1 MRRASLW
8 VAGLAILTGSTAVAG
23 QDLPPDIQADLYLVR
38 AERLIENQDYTAALE
53 ALDVVLAL
61 QARHGLETPTDLW
74 FRHGQVALE
83 AGYAQTAIT
92 SATRYL
98 QEAGRQGAHYTAALE
113 VLDEAQALAAG
124 RERPA
129 PTPAVVTAEPQQ
141 PGVPGRAEVNRFTLL
156 SVLGVNG
163 ANMAFGSD
171 GPLTIDASQLTGLAG
186 GVAVVFPIG
195 FLSLGVQIGAQ
206 YSQKGAR
213 IEVGDDDVTVGANL
227 EFQTVD
233 FTALARIY
241 PAPAHLPLYVL
252 AGGYGSFEVDCRFA
266 VDASAGTERISASD
280 DCISAGIET
289 RSFDFGL
296 SGGVGFEMGTG
307 ATRPTIGFLY
317 NYGLQDINKY
327 TGETASHRVLN
338 IHVGSPQP
346 SELVNARSP
355 YCSPTASATPI
366 ATIPRATSPR

>member
-1 MRRASLW
+1 MRRASPW
-8 VAGLAILTGSTAVAG
+8 VAGLAIVMGSTAVAG

-61 QARHGLETPTDLW
+61 QARHGLDTPTDLW

-83 AGYAQTAIT
+83 AGFPQTAIT

-129 PTPAVVTAEPQQ
+129 PTPAVVAAEPQQ
-141 PGVPGRAEVNRFTLL
+141 PGVPERAAGNRFTLV
-156 SVLGVNG
+156 SMLGVNG

-307 ATRPTIGFLY
+307 ATRPSIGFLY

-338 IHVGSPQP
+338 IHVGF
-346 SELVNARSP
+346 
-355 YCSPTASATPI
+355 AT
-366 ATIPRATSPR
+366 TF

>member
-8 VAGLAILTGSTAVAG
+8 VAGLAILMGSTAVAG

-38 AERLIENQDYTAALE
+38 AERLIESQDYTAALE

-171 GPLTIDASQLTGLAG
+171 GPLTIDASQLVGLAG

-195 FLSLGVQIGAQ
+195 FDFLGVQIGAQ

-213 IEVGDDDVTVGANL
+213 MELGDDDVTASADL
-227 EFQTVD
+227 EFQNVD

-241 PAPAHLPLYVL
+241 PAPALLPLYVL
-252 AGGYGSFEVDCRFA
+252 AGPYASIEVGCRVA
-266 VDASAGTERISASD
+266 VDASAGTERFSTSD
-280 DCISAGIET
+280 DCTSVNIET
-289 RSFDFGL
+289 RSLDFGL

-307 ATRPTIGFLY
+307 ATRFSIGSLY
-317 NYGLQDINKY
+317 SYGLQDINKY

-338 IHVGSPQP
+338 IHLG
-346 SELVNARSP
+346 
-355 YCSPTASATPI
+355 I
-366 ATIPRATSPR
+366 ATTF